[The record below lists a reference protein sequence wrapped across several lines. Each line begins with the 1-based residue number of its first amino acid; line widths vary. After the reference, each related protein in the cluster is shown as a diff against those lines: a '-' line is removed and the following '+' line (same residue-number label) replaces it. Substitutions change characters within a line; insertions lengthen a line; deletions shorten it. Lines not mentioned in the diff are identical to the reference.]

1 MNTMLENLWNEY
13 FAELCATIDT
23 EAERVLLKK
32 SIEIHQK
39 INEFLTAEQRDV
51 MEEYID
57 LLYEMQDSFL
67 KKAFF
72 KGCNFACSFLGET
85 SGKF

>member
-1 MNTMLENLWNEY
+1 
-13 FAELCATIDT
+13 
-23 EAERVLLKK
+23 
-32 SIEIHQK
+32 
-39 INEFLTAEQRDV
+39 

-72 KGCNFACSFLGET
+72 KGCNLACSFLGET
-85 SGKF
+85 SGKYKKGKEQSNGKIPFDCSFCFKYLIDETIKAK